1 MKNKWIWL
9 AACAAAAGAYL
20 FDNNSAT
27 LTAFIC
33 VVLLPLLGM
42 LPLLFKP
49 RLKIELS
56 IPASVA
62 KEQMVK
68 CTLRI
73 KNERIFPVLGIDILA
88 SCYNVR
94 TAHNEE
100 NKTRISLLSKQSK
113 QLEFDLRT
121 PHCGLLLITMSADS
135 CGDLFNL
142 HRKKL
147 SLSVTKEMT
156 ALPTLFS
163 PDISMGDQA
172 MPMSDSEVYSTE
184 KPGSDPGE
192 IFGIREYIPGDA
204 IRQIHWKLSEKC
216 DKTMI
221 REFGLQIAND
231 VLLLLETSGAESPD
245 ETDCITEIYASLCKT
260 FSDEGVLFQ
269 TAWRDNE
276 SDSLIMQMIS
286 SPSDF
291 PSVLSQLLCLP
302 PKNEGS
308 VAERFW
314 AQEGKCKFSH
324 VVIVGGRIPSGL
336 NELYND
342 NRITVLMPRRDDV
355 RDGVQPG
362 GIYVMQFDKETY
374 MAEFS
379 ALEV

>member
-20 FDNNSAT
+20 FDNNAAT

-49 RLKIELS
+49 KLKIELS
-56 IPASVA
+56 VPASVA

-73 KNERIFPVLGIDILA
+73 KNERVIPVLGIDILA

-113 QLEFDLRT
+113 QLEFDLKT
-121 PHCGLLLITMSADS
+121 AHCGLLLITMNVDS
-135 CGDLFNL
+135 YGDLFNL

-163 PDISMGDQA
+163 PDITMGEQS

-276 SDSLIMQMIS
+276 SDSLIMEMIS

-291 PSVLSQLLCLP
+291 PKILSQLLCLP
-302 PKNEGS
+302 PKSEGS

-314 AQEGKCKFSH
+314 AQAGKCKFSH
-324 VVIVGGRIPSGL
+324 VIIVGGQIPSGL

-342 NRITVLMPRRDDV
+342 NRITVLMPRRDAV
-355 RDGVQPG
+355 SDGVQAG
-362 GIYVMQFDKETY
+362 GIYVKQFDKETY